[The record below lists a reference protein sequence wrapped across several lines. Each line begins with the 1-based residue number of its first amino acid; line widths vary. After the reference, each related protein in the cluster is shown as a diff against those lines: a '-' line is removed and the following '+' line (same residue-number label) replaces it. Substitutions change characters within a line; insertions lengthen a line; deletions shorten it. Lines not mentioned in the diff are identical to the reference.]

1 MVHGLCMVHGL
12 YVEARSLI
20 ERRVGLRLCCTW
32 SQATPWPVG
41 LWTDVTGSGQVGEQS
56 GFVPRL
62 V

>member
-1 MVHGLCMVHGL
+1 MAHGLS
-12 YVEARSLI
+12 VEARSLR
-20 ERRVGLRLCCTW
+20 ERRGGLRLCCTW

-41 LWTDVTGSGQVGEQS
+41 LRTDVTGRGQVGEQS